1 MSGRVASLVVVVAAL
16 SCYHLAQRSMPD
28 AIRPASLF
36 AFVYGAAAIVMAGVV
51 VAGRSTGAIREI
63 TTTASYGAPWLLV
76 ASVAGIELGVYA
88 MYRSGWSI
96 GTASVSTQAIVAA
109 ILVVVGLVHFGEH
122 LSPTRSAGLAL
133 CVIGAGLVAR

>member
-1 MSGRVASLVVVVAAL
+1 
-16 SCYHLAQRSMPD
+16 MPGT
-28 AIRPASLF
+28 IRPAPLF
-36 AFVYGAAAIVMAGVV
+36 AFVYGAAAIVMVGVV
-51 VAGRSTGAIREI
+51 VAGRSPGAIREI
-63 TTTASYGAPWLLV
+63 TTTASYAAPWLLV

-122 LSPTRSAGLAL
+122 LTTTRSAGLAL